1 MAWRSNESRV
11 IACWCGSLSSSSS
24 CYCVCR
30 LGLGQMIS
38 RRQSRRWWS
47 ALGHLRLLRLRHPP
61 GRCRCRFRSL
71 NSRRACSS
79 VSRTTTTSAFQPAST
94 FASSVAERE
103 PDQARSGRVGDAG
116 YPQRRRER
124 KLPVLHFAQAW
135 CRLRAQHRSPRL
147 ATLGLSLRSL
157 PKRWSGE

>member
-11 IACWCGSLSSSSS
+11 IAGWCGSLSSSSS
-24 CYCVCR
+24 CCCVCR

-61 GRCRCRFRSL
+61 GRCRFRSL

-124 KLPVLHFAQAW
+124 KLPVLHFAQAS
-135 CRLRAQHRSPRL
+135 CRLRPQHRSLRL
-147 ATLGLSLRSL
+147 ATLGSSLRSL